1 VVPNNNSEQI
11 ESNVRLRNAGISST
25 GYDDD
30 MDYEESEDEESEAI
44 NFGGTNWRGRIVW
57 ASDRR

>member
-1 VVPNNNSEQI
+1 VVPNNNSEEI
-11 ESNVRLRNAGISST
+11 ESDVRVRNAGISST

-44 NFGGTNWRGRIVW
+44 N
-57 ASDRR
+57 